1 MIRVGKWRK
10 LMKKKMRKHHSFL
23 AARVKRQSVE
33 LNNSHLINDA
43 KSLEIA
49 NMS

>member
-1 MIRVGKWRK
+1 MEKANEEK
-10 LMKKKMRKHHSFL
+10 NEKTSLSFL
-23 AARVKRQSVE
+23 AARGKRQSVE

-49 NMS
+49 DMS